1 MKSEVMHTVNV
12 RVTHKKAELPIL
24 EAVSFA
30 DIEEA
35 LEKLK
40 KIPSIEGAV
49 IIQTCNRV
57 EIFAAAKN
65 VSHAHHD
72 LLDFLMGETIS
83 KFKRASH
90 AKVSPEMQSKI
101 VEHVIEMSKKI
112 HDAIEVDYHANAVLH
127 LMRLACGLESMIM
140 GEDQIL
146 GQIKDSFELAEK
158 HGMVNDFLS
167 LIFKKAINVG
177 KRARKETK
185 INEGAVSIGS
195 AAIELAEKEIGEL
208 KDKNILVIGA
218 GDMGKLVSKS
228 LCELDIKNI
237 TIANR
242 TLRRAEKLAKMLG
255 GRAVGFEN
263 LGNEIEKSDVI
274 ITATGAKERI
284 IKKSELEK
292 IMERRKAKPLYIFDV
307 ANPRDVEE
315 RVREIPNVKLFNID
329 SLREIAEENM
339 RKREREITR
348 VEEIIEEE
356 FKLLEEKLYHIDVE
370 RIIKTIFETTEKIR
384 KEEVEKALRMLGNGV
399 DSREK
404 EIIDDLTRV
413 ILKRTLA
420 PIIQKMRIAAEIND
434 REAIEAAE
442 MYFMENGRKRKKN

>member
-1 MKSEVMHTVNV
+1 
-12 RVTHKKAELPIL
+12 
-24 EAVSFA
+24 
-30 DIEEA
+30 
-35 LEKLK
+35 
-40 KIPSIEGAV
+40 
-49 IIQTCNRV
+49 
-57 EIFAAAKN
+57 
-65 VSHAHHD
+65 
-72 LLDFLMGETIS
+72 
-83 KFKRASH
+83 
-90 AKVSPEMQSKI
+90 
-101 VEHVIEMSKKI
+101 
-112 HDAIEVDYHANAVLH
+112 
-127 LMRLACGLESMIM
+127 
-140 GEDQIL
+140 
-146 GQIKDSFELAEK
+146 
-158 HGMVNDFLS
+158 
-167 LIFKKAINVG
+167 
-177 KRARKETK
+177 
-185 INEGAVSIGS
+185 
-195 AAIELAEKEIGEL
+195 
-208 KDKNILVIGA
+208 
-218 GDMGKLVSKS
+218 
-228 LCELDIKNI
+228 
-237 TIANR
+237 
-242 TLRRAEKLAKMLG
+242 MLG